1 MDLEEYNYTMGSKSS
16 FGQHELDQVR
26 EQFKRNQIKNFMEK
40 TLSFIF

>member
-16 FGQHELDQVR
+16 FGHQELDKYASSLR
-26 EQFKRNQIKNFMEK
+26 EIKLQNFMEK